1 MATRVISTSIK
12 LDGEAEF
19 KKQLT
24 AVNGQLKNLNSE
36 MKLASAEF
44 RGQANTLDALTKK
57 DELLRKEKEQLQQKI
72 QGLERAVEECTEV
85 YGEASTKT
93 DGYRQSLNRARAD
106 LIKLN
111 DEIDQNGR
119 YLDEAK
125 SSADK
130 TARSIDKFGKEA
142 KDAGDDVDEAADGMK
157 DFLEG
162 MGKLKNLVVGGAV
175 VAGLKEMGDAVLE
188 VVDNSME
195 YRTIM
200 ASLATSS
207 EQAGYSADQT
217 AEIYGKLQGVLG
229 DTQAAAT
236 ATANLQALGYN
247 QELLMMVT
255 DAAIGA
261 WTTYGDSIP
270 IDGLAEAINET
281 VKAGQVTGTFADVLN
296 WAGTSEDEFNTK
308 LASCKTE
315 SARTNQVML
324 ELARQGLVETGQAWQ
339 ENNEDL
345 IALNESQEK
354 WNQAMAGLGEALT
367 PAANAIR
374 TIGAAAI
381 EDFTEIVKVA
391 VEWVGKLVDK
401 FNDWARG
408 DARKMAQEI
417 IDAENASFGNVN
429 GSHAAGLDYVPF
441 DGYIAQLHKGERVQ
455 TAAEAALSREL
466 PRQQAAVSAMGAEA
480 VNNAAAQAAAQ
491 ATMAMANR
499 PIVIDLTSK
508 IDGRTL
514 ARTQFRYNQEEA
526 QRRGPSMIT
535 K

>member
-142 KDAGDDVDEAADGMK
+142 KDTGGDLEDAGDGMK

-162 MGKLKNLVVGGAV
+162 MGKLKSLVVGGAV

-188 VVDNSME
+188 IVDNSME

-207 EQAGYSADQT
+207 EQAGYSAEET

-229 DTQAAAT
+229 DTQTAAT

-296 WAGTSEDEFNTK
+296 WAGVSEDAFNDK
-308 LASCKTE
+308 LAACKDE

-324 ELARQGLVETGQAWQ
+324 LLSSQGLVETGRAWQ

-381 EDFTEIVKVA
+381 EDFTEIVKAA
-391 VEWVGKLVDK
+391 VDWVGKLVDK
-401 FNDWARG
+401 FNDWARNG
-408 DARKMAQEI
+408 ARDQVNDIIAQE
-417 IDAENASFGNVN
+417 NAAMGIN
-429 GSHAAGLDYVPF
+429 GSHAGGLDYVPF

-466 PRQQAAVSAMGAEA
+466 PRQQAVQSVMSAEA

-491 ATMAMANR
+491 ATAAMANR

-514 ARTQFRYNQEEA
+514 ARTQYRYNQEEA

>member
-12 LDGEAEF
+12 LDGETEF

-36 MKLASAEF
+36 MKLSSAEF

-57 DELLRKEKEQLQQKI
+57 DELLRKEKEQLQEKI
-72 QGLERAVEECTEV
+72 NALEQAVKECSEVFEE
-85 YGEASTKT
+85 GDSRT
-93 DGYRQSLNRARAD
+93 DKYRQSLNRAKAEM
-106 LIKLN
+106 IKLN

-119 YLDEAK
+119 YMDEART
-125 SSADK
+125 SADK
-130 TARSIDKFGKEA
+130 TAKSIDKFGKET
-142 KDAGDDVDEAADGMK
+142 KDAGDDVDEAGDAMK

-162 MGKLKNLVVGGAV
+162 MGNLKNLVVGGAV

-188 VVDNSME
+188 IVDNSVE

-207 EQAGYSADQT
+207 EQAGYSAEET

-229 DTQAAAT
+229 DTQTAAT
-236 ATANLQALGYN
+236 ATANLQALGYE
-247 QELLMMVT
+247 QELLTLVT

-261 WTTYGDSIP
+261 WSLYGDSIP
-270 IDGLAEAINET
+270 IDGLAESINET
-281 VKAGQVTGTFADVLN
+281 IKAGEVTGVFADVLN
-296 WAGTSEDEFNTK
+296 WAGTSEDEFNAK

-315 SARTNQVML
+315 SAKTNQVML

-345 IALNESQEK
+345 IAVNESQEK
-354 WNQAMAGLGEALT
+354 WNEAMAGLGEALA

-374 TIGAAAI
+374 TFGADAI
-381 EDFTEIVKVA
+381 EGFTELVKVA

-401 FNDWARG
+401 FNDWARNG
-408 DARKMAQEI
+408 ARDQVNDIIAQE
-417 IDAENASFGNVN
+417 NAAFGNVD

-466 PRQQAAVSAMGAEA
+466 PRQQAAQNAMGTEA

-491 ATMAMANR
+491 ATAAMANR
-499 PIVIDLTSK
+499 PIVIDLTTK
-508 IDGRTL
+508 LDGRTV
-514 ARTQFRYNQEEA
+514 ARNQYRHNQDEA
-526 QRRGPSMIT
+526 ARRGSSLVQ

>member
-1 MATRVISTSIK
+1 MATRVVSTRLSVDSDQYRKELGEVNRELRNIK
-12 LDGEAEF
+12 SEAALVTEEF
-19 KKQLT
+19 K
-24 AVNGQLKNLNSE
+24 
-36 MKLASAEF
+36 
-44 RGQANTLDALTKK
+44 GQANTLEALTRK
-57 DELLRKEKEQLQQKI
+57 DELLRKEKAQLEEKLRSLEQ
-72 QGLERAVEECTEV
+72 AVKDSAEV
-85 YGEASTKT
+85 YGDTAAKT
-93 DGYRQSLNRARAD
+93 DEYRQSLNRAKTD
-106 LIKLN
+106 LLKLN
-111 DEIDQNGR
+111 RELEDNDR
-119 YLDEAK
+119 YLDEAR

-130 TARSIDKFGKEA
+130 TAKSIDKFGKEA

-162 MGKLKNLVVGGAV
+162 MGSLKNLVVGGAV

-188 VVDNSME
+188 IVDNSME

-296 WAGTSEDEFNTK
+296 WAGVSEDAFNDK
-308 LASCKTE
+308 LAACKDE

-324 ELARQGLVETGQAWQ
+324 LLSSQGLVETGRAWQ

-381 EDFTEIVKVA
+381 EDFTEIVKDA
-391 VEWVGKLVDK
+391 VEWVGKLVER
-401 FNDWARG
+401 FNDWSRNGAR
-408 DARKMAQEI
+408 DQVNEIIAQE
-417 IDAENASFGNVN
+417 NAAMGIN
-429 GSHAAGLDYVPF
+429 GSHAGGLDYVPF

-466 PRQQAAVSAMGAEA
+466 PRQQAIQSVMSAEA

-491 ATMAMANR
+491 ATAAMANR

-514 ARTQFRYNQEEA
+514 ARTQYRYNQEEA

>member
-57 DELLRKEKEQLQQKI
+57 DELLRKEKAQLEEKI
-72 QGLERAVEECTEV
+72 RSLEKAVADCTEV

-93 DGYRQSLNRARAD
+93 DGYRQSMNRAKVD
-106 LIKLN
+106 LLKLN
-111 DEIDQNGR
+111 DEIDRNDR
-119 YLDEAK
+119 YLSEAK

-130 TARSIDKFGKEA
+130 TAKSIDRFGKEA
-142 KDAGDDVDEAADGMK
+142 KDAGGDLEGAGDGMK

-162 MGKLKNLVVGGAV
+162 MGNLKKLVVGGAV

-188 VVDNSME
+188 VVDSTAE

-207 EQAGYSADQT
+207 EAAGYSADQT
-217 AEIYGKLQGVLG
+217 AELYAKLQGVLG
-229 DTQAAAT
+229 DTQTAAT

-296 WAGTSEDEFNTK
+296 WAGVSEDAFNDK
-308 LASCKTE
+308 LAACKDE

-324 ELARQGLVETGQAWQ
+324 LLSSQGLVETGRAWQ
-339 ENNEDL
+339 ENNQDL

-354 WNQAMAGLGEALT
+354 WNEAMAGLGEALT

-381 EDFTEIVKVA
+381 EDFTEIVKAA
-391 VEWVGKLVDK
+391 VDWVGKLVDK
-401 FNDWARG
+401 FNDWRRNGA
-408 DARKMAQEI
+408 KEQVNEIIAQE
-417 IDAENASFGNVN
+417 NAAMGIN
-429 GSHAAGLDYVPF
+429 GSHAGGLDYVPF
-441 DGYIAQLHKGERVQ
+441 DNYVALLHKGERVQ

-466 PRQQAAVSAMGAEA
+466 PRQQTAQNAMSEAALGAMATQ
-480 VNNAAAQAAAQ
+480 AAAQAAG
-491 ATMAMANR
+491 AMANR
-499 PIVIDLTSK
+499 PIEINVTTTL
-508 IDGRTL
+508 DGRTV
-514 ARTQFRYNQEEA
+514 ARNQYRHNQDET
-526 QRRGPSMIT
+526 QRRGASLVQ